1 MLTLTGKFRQSSE
14 MQIGKEGEP
23 KRPFVKLWV
32 EVENERDNG
41 VSDLSIEE
49 LLVPADKVQKL
60 PEKGENI
67 SIFVRAYARG
77 RDVAYSALAIAYGTI
92 SHETPAKPLKA

>member
-32 EVENERDNG
+32 EVENERENG

-49 LLVPADKVQKL
+49 LLVPADKVSKL
-60 PEKGENI
+60 PQKGENI

-77 RDVAYSALAIAYGTI
+77 RDVAYSAIALASGTFP
-92 SHETPAKPLKA
+92 HEPSAKLLKA